1 MDRFLSA
8 HAQDPNW
15 RVVVAQCLA
24 RMAPIPSG
32 YNLGFVYSSDL
43 FAHVFADII
52 QQLKKDTG
60 IAQWVGS
67 TGVGICATGR
77 EYHGEPAIT
86 LLLCQLPPTSF
97 TIFSTDENDPK
108 DCVRRCRK
116 DLQERPTPFAIVHGN
131 PTRETVP
138 ELIVDLSRLMGAGF
152 LVGGLASS
160 RGKHT
165 LIANVPTHDALSGVM
180 FNDEVAISTR
190 LTQGCSPIGERH
202 VITSCE
208 DNLIITL
215 DDRPALEVLKQEAG
229 ELLMNDPQRMANY
242 IFAGLPIRGSDT
254 GDYLVRHL
262 VGIDPNMGIIAIAER
277 VSPGFGLIF
286 CRRDPQ
292 TAYVDLLRM
301 LHAIKPG
308 KPPRGALYFSCTGR
322 GQSQFGPDSR
332 ELKTIMEVL
341 GDVPL
346 AGFFCSG
353 EISNNRLY
361 GYTGVLTLFL

>member
-1 MDRFLSA
+1 MDRFLAA
-8 HAQDPNW
+8 HALDPDW
-15 RVVVAQCLA
+15 QVAVGQCLA
-24 RMAPIPSG
+24 RVAPIPEG
-32 YNLGFVYSSDL
+32 FNLGFVYCSDL
-43 FAHVFADII
+43 FAHEFVEIV
-52 QQLKKDTG
+52 QQLKKNTG
-60 IAQWVGS
+60 IPHWVGS
-67 TGVGICATGR
+67 VGVGVCATGR
-77 EYHGEPAIT
+77 EYHGEPAMS
-86 LLLCQLPPTSF
+86 LLLCHLPPTSF
-97 TIFSTDENDPK
+97 TIFSTDESDSK
-108 DCVRRCRK
+108 ACVRRCRK
-116 DLQERPTPFAIVHGN
+116 DLQEHPTPFAIVHGN
-131 PTRETVP
+131 PNRETVP
-138 ELIVDLSRLMGAGF
+138 DVIVDLSRQMGAGF

-160 RGKHT
+160 RGDYT

-180 FNDEVAISTR
+180 FSDEVAISTR

-208 DNLIITL
+208 ENLIITL
-215 DDRPALEVLKQEAG
+215 DDRPALDVLKQEAG
-229 ELLMNDPQRMANY
+229 ELLMNEPQRMANY

-277 VSPGFGLIF
+277 VTPGYSLIF

-301 LHAIKPG
+301 LHAIKPE

-322 GQSQFGPDSR
+322 GENQFGPDSR

-341 GDVPL
+341 GNVPL
-346 AGFFCSG
+346 AGFFCNG

>member
-1 MDRFLSA
+1 MNRFLAA
-8 HAQDPNW
+8 HAQDPDW
-15 RVVVAQCLA
+15 QVAVDQCIARV
-24 RMAPIPSG
+24 APIPAG
-32 YNLGFVYSSDL
+32 FNLGFVYCSDL
-43 FAHVFADII
+43 FAHVFADIAR
-52 QQLKKDTG
+52 QLQEDTG
-60 IAQWVGS
+60 ITRWAGCV
-67 TGVGICATGR
+67 GVGICATGR
-77 EYHGEPAIT
+77 EYHGEPAIAI
-86 LLLCQLPPTSF
+86 LLCQLPPASF
-97 TIFSTDENDPK
+97 TVFSTNGNNQEA
-108 DCVRRCRK
+108 CVRRCRQE
-116 DLQERPTPFAIVHGN
+116 LQGHPTPFAIVHGN
-131 PTRETVP
+131 PIQNTVP
-138 ELIVDLSRLMGAGF
+138 DVIVNLSRLMGGGF

-160 RGKHT
+160 RGEYAT
-165 LIANVPTHDALSGVM
+165 IADVQTQDALSGVM

-190 LTQGCSPIGERH
+190 LTQGCTPIGTRH

-208 DNLIITL
+208 ENLIITL
-215 DDRPALEVLKQEAG
+215 DDRPALEVLIQEAG
-229 ELLMNDPQRMANY
+229 EMLVNNPEHMAGY

-262 VGIDPNMGIIAIAER
+262 TGIDPNMGIIAIAER
-277 VSPGFGLIF
+277 VSAGFSLIF

-292 TAYVDLLRM
+292 AAYTDLLRM

-308 KPPRGALYFSCTGR
+308 IPPRGALYFSCTGR

-346 AGFFCSG
+346 AGFFCNG